1 MAMAKDAMG
10 KKMADAIMDA
20 NANDDAKLAVTATM
34 TALAGAIID
43 YLKANMDV
51 TTPTGQVIVAVTGQA
66 SGTPNPSPIKCTVQ

>member
-1 MAMAKDAMG
+1 MAMSKDAMG

-20 NANDDAKLAVTATM
+20 NANDDAKSAVTTTM

-43 YLKANMDV
+43 YLKANMDIS
-51 TTPTGQVIVAVTGQA
+51 TPAGQVVIAVTGQA